1 MEEVTL
7 LIAFFGGLV
16 AFLSP
21 CMLPLIPAY
30 LGYLAGTTLLGAKE
44 ARRSKEAERNAR
56 TKIFINAVLF
66 VVGFSAV
73 FALLG
78 VLLSTVLVGSGYAV
92 KTWLSRIG
100 GALIILF
107 GLYLTG
113 LFRVPWLSQDHGLD
127 LKGFKPSY
135 LTSIVFG
142 ASFAVG
148 WTPCIGPVLGSIL
161 ALTLTSPGSA
171 LALLFSFALGF
182 SAPLLVVGAFT
193 AQASRLI
200 LKAGPW
206 LRWFDLVVG
215 LLLILL
221 GLSIFFDAF
230 GGIVF
235 ASFYHL
241 SELFH

>member
-21 CMLPLIPAY
+21 CVLPLIPAY

-44 ARRSKEAERNAR
+44 ARRSKRAERNVR

-66 VVGFSAV
+66 VVGFSTV

-78 VLLSTVLVGSGYAV
+78 VLLSTVLAHSGYAV
-92 KTWLSRIG
+92 RIWLGRIG

-107 GLYLTG
+107 GLYLAG
-113 LFRVPWLSQDHGLD
+113 LLRIPWLSREHSLD

-135 LTSIVFG
+135 VTSVVFG

-161 ALTLTSPGSA
+161 ALTLASPGNA
-171 LALLFSFALGF
+171 FALLFAFALGF

-215 LLLILL
+215 LLLIVL
-221 GLSIFFDAF
+221 GLFVFFDAF
-230 GGIVF
+230 DGIVF
-235 ASFYHL
+235 SSIYHL
-241 SELFH
+241 FDLFH